1 MGALIAKIAVSAA
14 TYWLDRPYDYMV
26 PDEMRRQIMPGMRV
40 RVPFARGNR
49 LCEGLVLA
57 LSEHSD
63 YEKLKPV
70 FALLDKEPV
79 LSEELI
85 KLAIFMRERF
95 FCTVYDAAKTM
106 LPVGLWFDS
115 EGRQRVN
122 DKMLEMA
129 RLAIEMEDAAEIL
142 QTKRIRSH
150 QQASILEQLCA
161 FEALPVK
168 DLLHFTGASRPS
180 LKALV
185 NSGVVEIYGRET
197 YRRPEVYSG
206 ELVELPVLNPEQ
218 EKAFN
223 GIDALTES
231 GAGAALLFGV
241 TGSGKTSVYIHL
253 IDRMLKRGKGV
264 ILLVPEIALTPQML
278 HTFSS
283 HFGDEIAVLHSSL
296 SVGERY
302 DEWKRIKAG
311 KAHVVIGTRSAAFA
325 PVDNLSLI
333 IIDEEQEETYKSE
346 NSPRYHARDVAK
358 FRCAKAD
365 CLLLLGSATPDVC
378 SMYNAKAG
386 KYKLF
391 TLEQRYNDMQLPE
404 VEIVDMKRELRRGNG
419 SDISELLRQRLREN
433 IDRGEQ
439 SILFINRRGA
449 NKLVSCVDCGH
460 TYKCPRCSV
469 TLTYHSQRKRLM
481 CHYCGHSTFV
491 PDSCPECGGVLQFIG
506 TGTQNVEQQVKELF
520 DGVEVLRVDSDT
532 VTPAGDHEKLF
543 ERFREE
549 HIPIMVGTQM
559 VTKGLNFENVT
570 LVGVIDADQSLYAGN
585 HRAGE
590 RAFSMI
596 TQVIGRSGRGEKPGR
611 AVIQTL
617 TPGNETILQAA
628 RQDYMDFYN
637 SEIDL
642 RRIQNAPPFADIFSI
657 TATGADESSVLKAC
671 VEIRDSLFPLGR
683 ERQDVRV
690 LGPVPM
696 PVVKVNNRYR
706 YRVYLCCKSDA
717 RIRSCI
723 SDILTRFSGEKRFR
737 GVAVFADND
746 PVD

>member
-14 TYWLDRPYDYMV
+14 TYWLDRPYDYIV
-26 PDEMRRQIMPGMRV
+26 PEDMRQHIMPGMRV

-63 YEKLKPV
+63 YEKLKSV
-70 FALLDKEPV
+70 YALLDKEAV
-79 LSEELI
+79 LSAELI
-85 KLAIFMRERF
+85 KLALFMRERF

-115 EGRQRVN
+115 DGRQRVN

-129 RLAIEMEDAAEIL
+129 RLAVALEEASAALEA
-142 QTKRIRSH
+142 KRMKSP
-150 QQASILEQLCA
+150 QQANILEQLCA

-168 DLLHFTGASRPS
+168 DMLNFTGASRRS

-185 NSGVVEIYGRET
+185 ASGLVEIYNRET

-206 ELVELPVLNPEQ
+206 ELQPLPQLNREQ
-218 EKAFN
+218 DEAFK
-223 GIDALTES
+223 GIDALSTA

-253 IDRMLKRGKGV
+253 IAQMLERGKGV

-311 KAHVVIGTRSAAFA
+311 KAHVVIGTRSAVFA

-365 CLLLLGSATPDVC
+365 CLLLLGSATPDIC
-378 SMYNAKAG
+378 SMHSALVG
-386 KYKLF
+386 KYSLF
-391 TLEQRYNDMQLPE
+391 TLQQRYNDMELPE

-419 SDISELLRQRLREN
+419 SDISELLRKRLAEN

-439 SILFINRRGA
+439 SILFINRRGT
-449 NKLVSCVDCGH
+449 NKLVSCADCGH

-469 TLTYHSQRKRLM
+469 SLTYHSKRKRLM
-481 CHYCGHSTFV
+481 CHYCGHSIFV
-491 PDSCPECGGVLQFIG
+491 DDSCPECGGILQYVG
-506 TGTQNVEQQVKELF
+506 TGTQNVEQQIKELF
-520 DGVEVLRVDSDT
+520 EGVEVLRVDSDT

-543 ERFREE
+543 ESFRNE

-559 VTKGLNFENVT
+559 VTKGLNFDNVT

-590 RAFSMI
+590 RTFSMI

-611 AVIQTL
+611 AVIQTF
-617 TPGNETILQAA
+617 TPQNETIIQAA
-628 RQDYMDFYN
+628 RQDYMEFYN

-642 RRIQNAPPFADIFSI
+642 RRIQNAPPFTDIFSI
-657 TATGADESSVLKAC
+657 TATGTDEAAVVRAC
-671 VEIRDSLFPLGR
+671 TEIRNSLLPLGR
-683 ERQDVRV
+683 DRRDMRI
-690 LGPVPM
+690 LGPVPL

-717 RIRSCI
+717 QIRACI
-723 SDILTRFSGEKRFR
+723 SDILTCFSGDKRFR
-737 GVAVFADND
+737 GVSVFADND